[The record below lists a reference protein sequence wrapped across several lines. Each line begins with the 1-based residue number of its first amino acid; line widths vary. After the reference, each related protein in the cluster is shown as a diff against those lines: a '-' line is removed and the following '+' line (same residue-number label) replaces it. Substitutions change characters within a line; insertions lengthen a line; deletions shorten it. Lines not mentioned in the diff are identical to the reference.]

1 MKTIKIINAAVFCLW
16 LALISLLLYK
26 NYTGVPLEN
35 KEIIKEAFSKTSNWY
50 DIYNG
55 TKKLGFAVTTF
66 EKAGDEIIITE
77 KKELKVF
84 KNGKETLLTEE
95 VRLLTDTDYTIK
107 SADYSSVFKGE
118 EGIKASGSFEDDAMI
133 FFLES
138 AKHRKTHKVETNK
151 KIFYHFLTLI
161 PMLKQNMPVPGSF
174 FKVSMLDLASLSI
187 NDVKVVLEEIRPV
200 KIGIDV
206 FNLYKFRAGNTILW
220 LNEKGALIKKEYPS
234 GAIFYSDIESIAKE
248 SDDRALLDYT
258 GLPVLKSNK
267 FIANPEDLNLLRVK
281 IKDYNFQSKLYEN
294 SLTTLKENILI
305 IRREAVEELKKK
317 NYIFPYKE
325 EGFNEYL
332 SPDRWVLTD
341 YEPLANT
348 GRVYAKLHKYD
359 AFSFAEYLNGYL
371 YSLIR
376 TMPGFVLRNSSEIHK
391 SLYGDYLERSVM
403 FASYARAAGLPTRLI
418 GGLVY
423 RNGYF
428 YFHAWPEVWLHRWVP
443 VDPSLA
449 QFPADATHI
458 PLKEGTLEDIVSIID
473 DLKKI
478 EIEVLEAS

>member
-1 MKTIKIINAAVFCLW
+1 MKIINALVFCLW

-26 NYTGVPLEN
+26 NYAGVPLEK

-55 TKKLGFAVTTF
+55 TKKVGFAVTAF

-77 KKELKVF
+77 KEEMKVY

-95 VRLLTDTDYTIK
+95 VRLLTDNYYKIK
-107 SADYSSVFKGE
+107 SVDYSSVFKGE
-118 EGIKASGSFEDDAMI
+118 EGIRASGSFEDNAII

-138 AKHRKTHKVETNK
+138 AKKRKTHKIEMNNK
-151 KIFYHFLTLI
+151 SFYHSLTLI
-161 PMLKQNMPVPGSF
+161 PILNQNMPVTGSS
-174 FKVSMLDLASLSI
+174 FKVSMLDLAKLSI
-187 NDVKVVLEEIRPV
+187 NDVQVVLEEIRPV
-200 KIGIDV
+200 KIGANV

-220 LNEKGALIKKEYPS
+220 SNEQGALIKKEYPS
-234 GAIFYSDIESIAKE
+234 GAVFYSELESIAKE

-258 GLPVLKSNK
+258 SLPVFQSNK
-267 FIANPEDLNLLRVK
+267 LIANPGDLNLLRVK

-294 SLTTLKENILI
+294 SLTTLKEGTLI
-305 IRREAVEELKKK
+305 IRRETAEELKKK

-325 EGFNEYL
+325 QASNKYL
-332 SPDRWVLTD
+332 NPDRWVLTD

-348 GRVYAKLHKYD
+348 GRIYAKSHKYD

-371 YSLIR
+371 YNLIR
-376 TMPGFVLRNSSEIHK
+376 TMPGFVLRNSEEIHK
-391 SLYGDYLERSVM
+391 SLYGDYLERCVM
-403 FASYARAAGLPTRLI
+403 FATYARAAGLPTRLI
-418 GGLVY
+418 GGLIY

-428 YFHAWPEVWLHRWVP
+428 YFHVWPEVWLDRWIP
-443 VDPSLA
+443 ADPSLA

>member
-1 MKTIKIINAAVFCLW
+1 MKIINALVFCLW

-26 NYTGVPLEN
+26 NYAGVPLEN

-55 TKKLGFAVTTF
+55 TKKVGFAVTAF

-77 KKELKVF
+77 KEEMKVY

-95 VRLLTDTDYTIK
+95 VRLLTDNDYKIK
-107 SADYSSVFKGE
+107 SVDYSSVFKGE
-118 EGIKASGSFEDDAMI
+118 EGIRASGSFEDDAII

-138 AKHRKTHKVETNK
+138 AKHRKTHKIEINNK
-151 KIFYHFLTLI
+151 SFYHSLTLI
-161 PMLKQNMPVPGSF
+161 PILNQNMPVTGSS
-174 FKVSMLDLASLSI
+174 FKVSMLDLAKLSI
-187 NDVKVVLEEIRPV
+187 NDVQVVLEEVRPV
-200 KIGIDV
+200 KIGANV
-206 FNLYKFRAGNTILW
+206 FNLYKFRAGDTILW
-220 LNEKGALIKKEYPS
+220 SNEQGALIKKEYPL
-234 GAIFYSDIESIAKE
+234 GAVFYSELESIAKE

-258 GLPVLKSNK
+258 SLPVFQSNK
-267 FIANPEDLNLLRVK
+267 LIANPEDLNLLRVK

-294 SLTTLKENILI
+294 SLTTLKEGTLI
-305 IRREAVEELKKK
+305 VRRETAEELKKK

-325 EGFNEYL
+325 QASNKHL
-332 SPDRWVLTD
+332 NPDRWVLTD

-348 GRVYAKLHKYD
+348 GRIYARSHKYD

-371 YSLIR
+371 FNLIR
-376 TMPGFVLRNSSEIHK
+376 TMPGFVLRNSEEIHK
-391 SLYGDYLERSVM
+391 SLYGDYLERCVM
-403 FASYARAAGLPTRLI
+403 FATYARAAGLPTRLI

-423 RNGYF
+423 RSGYF
-428 YFHAWPEVWLHRWVP
+428 YFHAWPEVWLDRWIP
-443 VDPSLA
+443 ADPSLA